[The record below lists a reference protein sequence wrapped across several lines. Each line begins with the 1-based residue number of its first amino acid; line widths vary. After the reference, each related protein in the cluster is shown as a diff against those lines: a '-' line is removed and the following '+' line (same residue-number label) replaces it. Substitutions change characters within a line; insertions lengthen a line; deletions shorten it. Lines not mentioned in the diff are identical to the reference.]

1 MSLVDRRLLGLSSAE
16 GPSSELVVGLNVN
29 ANCIMSIRT
38 ERPEEKKKCT
48 CSAERP
54 AVSTVSMAAFH
65 FTWKQTAPGLTLP
78 NSLSLTPFLCLVCFP
93 LQRDISVRRWRAQ
106 IVIYRGCDQRGGAP
120 PPPFSLRVRAYS
132 TWECVLS

>member
-78 NSLSLTPFLCLVCFP
+78 NSLSLTPVSLSCLF
-93 LQRDISVRRWRAQ
+93 S
-106 IVIYRGCDQRGGAP
+106 P
-120 PPPFSLRVRAYS
+120 PARHLGPEMACADCYL
-132 TWECVLS
+132 